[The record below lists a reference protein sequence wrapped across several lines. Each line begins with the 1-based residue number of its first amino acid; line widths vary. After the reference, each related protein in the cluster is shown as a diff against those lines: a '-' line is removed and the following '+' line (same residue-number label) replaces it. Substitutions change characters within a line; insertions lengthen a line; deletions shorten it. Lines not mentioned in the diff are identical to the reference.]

1 VAVEKGTKGVISG
14 ALAQFLERIFNHL
27 RTDFR
32 AISAQEEFF
41 NSHITLSTTRARPR
55 MDRMPMI
62 EARKCEAR
70 RGRWAASWSSPAR
83 PREMNV
89 GGVE

>member
-1 VAVEKGTKGVISG
+1 MGIPLLLKNLVAVEQRTKGVISG

-41 NSHITLSTTRARPR
+41 NSHSR
-55 MDRMPMI
+55 
-62 EARKCEAR
+62 
-70 RGRWAASWSSPAR
+70 
-83 PREMNV
+83 
-89 GGVE
+89 

>member
-55 MDRMPMI
+55 MDRTPTMT
-62 EARKCEAR
+62 ET
-70 RGRWAASWSSPAR
+70 AALGLR
-83 PREMNV
+83 CLGE
-89 GGVE
+89 

>member
-1 VAVEKGTKGVISG
+1 VTLTGVAVEKGTKGVISG

-41 NSHITLSTTRARPR
+41 NSH
-55 MDRMPMI
+55 MP
-62 EARKCEAR
+62 
-70 RGRWAASWSSPAR
+70 
-83 PREMNV
+83 
-89 GGVE
+89 

>member
-14 ALAQFLERIFNHL
+14 ALARFLERIFNHL

-41 NSHITLSTTRARPR
+41 NSHGLIGST
-55 MDRMPMI
+55 I
-62 EARKCEAR
+62 V
-70 RGRWAASWSSPAR
+70 RGQPPS
-83 PREMNV
+83 
-89 GGVE
+89 